1 MVNNGLRSSGLVHA
15 LRVLGETTVMII
27 RRNLAALTL
36 AAASLVTSA
45 AVAADYDPP
54 IFVEETPE
62 YVPVEVG
69 SGWYL
74 RGDLAYDFKRDLQ
87 DSFPGL
93 DPSIFRDESIG
104 VPPFSAFDFVPANI
118 SDSDSDISGS
128 IGFGYH
134 FNDYFRADVNIGLLD
149 SDKYEAVGYLNPD
162 TNFPQE
168 YGCLGELTVETVQFD
183 GAGNPVG
190 EPSIISGN
198 ARQGCEVS
206 TSIDNSAWNGTVNA
220 YADLGT
226 YAGFTPYIGAGVGL
240 LYSRTKIR
248 MEAFC
253 EPDQFIGAI
262 SGFQQT
268 TETFQCYGDGGALVD
283 TPVTYLPIDFNESN
297 YNLLYTLNAGVA
309 YKFNENISIDVGYQ
323 YMNSPDFA
331 SYTISAAGLQRH
343 EGLDAHQVKVGLRYD
358 LW

>member
-1 MVNNGLRSSGLVHA
+1 
-15 LRVLGETTVMII
+15 MII

-36 AAASLVTSA
+36 AAASLVTTA
-45 AVAADYDPP
+45 AMAADYEPP
-54 IFVEETPE
+54 IYVEETPE

-74 RGDLAYDFKRDLQ
+74 RGDLAYDFKRNLQ
-87 DSFPGL
+87 DAFPGL

-104 VPPFSAFDFVPANI
+104 VPPASAFDINPANI
-118 SDSDSDISGS
+118 DDSDSDISAS

-162 TNFPQE
+162 PNFPQD
-168 YGCLGELTVETVQFD
+168 YGCLGELSVETVTFD
-183 GAGNPVG
+183 GQGNPV
-190 EPSIISGN
+190 STSTVSGD

-206 TSIDNSAWNGTVNA
+206 TSINNSAWNGTVNG
-220 YADLGT
+220 YVDLGT

-240 LYSRTKIR
+240 LYSRTKLK
-248 MEAFC
+248 MNAFC
-253 EPDQFIGAI
+253 EPDQFVGAI

-268 TETFQCYGDGGALVD
+268 TRTFQCYGDGGTPVNA
-283 TPVTYLPIDFNESN
+283 PVTYTPIDFNESN
-297 YNLLYTLNAGVA
+297 YNLMYTLNAGVS
-309 YKFNENISIDVGYQ
+309 YKFNENISLDVGYQ
-323 YMNSPDFA
+323 YMNSPDFT
-331 SYTISAAGLQRH
+331 SYTISSAGLQRN
-343 EGLDAHQVKVGLRYD
+343 EGLDAHQVKVGFRYD